1 MYPVFWRYKIPSE
14 GQDRHSGVHP
24 HVIQMEAHQ
33 AHSYQINSTYHIYIY
48 ICEGVPLHHIT
59 PFSLAMLAESGSCGL
74 TSGHLIQQMK
84 KTRESLQPE
93 NEMQS

>member
-1 MYPVFWRYKIPSE
+1 MSSKSPRSIPSE

-48 ICEGVPLHHIT
+48 MCENMLVQMLDVVS
-59 PFSLAMLAESGSCGL
+59 SLYKQCLY
-74 TSGHLIQQMK
+74 
-84 KTRESLQPE
+84 
-93 NEMQS
+93 

>member
-1 MYPVFWRYKIPSE
+1 MSIKSPRSIPSE

-48 ICEGVPLHHIT
+48 ICEN
-59 PFSLAMLAESGSCGL
+59 MLVQ
-74 TSGHLIQQMK
+74 TDVK
-84 KTRESLQPE
+84 WK
-93 NEMQS
+93 